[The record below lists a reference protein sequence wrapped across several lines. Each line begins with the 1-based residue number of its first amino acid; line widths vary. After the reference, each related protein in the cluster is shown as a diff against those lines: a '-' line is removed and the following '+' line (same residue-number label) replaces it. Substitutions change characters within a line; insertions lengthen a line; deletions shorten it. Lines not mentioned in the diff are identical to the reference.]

1 MTAEPTLC
9 AQALEAGFTAAAPLD
24 VSTLEVHEEVRA
36 MCASDK
42 CHAYGKNWT
51 CPPECGTLAECAARM
66 KPYQNGLLLQT
77 TGKLEDSFD
86 YEGMMAIE
94 ARHRIALHTFAVQL
108 RAQYPNALCLG
119 AGGCRV
125 CKTCAHPDPCRF
137 PDRACSSMEA
147 YGLLVTEVCTRNHA
161 PYYHG
166 PDTIT
171 YTACVLY

>member
-1 MTAEPTLC
+1 MKTKQELYAM
-9 AQALEAGFTAAAPLD
+9 ALDAGFSTAAPLD
-24 VSTLEVHEEVRA
+24 VTTLEVHKEVRA

-51 CPPECGTLAECAARM
+51 CPPECGTLEQCAAQMR
-66 KPYQNGLLLQT
+66 PYSNGLLLQT
-77 TGKLEDSFD
+77 SGKLEDSFD
-86 YEGMMAIE
+86 YEGMMDIE
-94 ARHRIALHTFAVQL
+94 AHHRKALHTFAVRML
-108 RAQYPNALCLG
+108 AFYPNALCLG

-125 CKTCAHPDPCRF
+125 CKTCAHPAPCRF

-147 YGLLVTEVCTRNHA
+147 YGLLVTEVCTRNST

-166 PDTIT
+166 PNTIT

>member
-1 MTAEPTLC
+1 MKTEQELC
-9 AQALEAGFTAAAPLD
+9 AMALDAGFTTAAPLN
-24 VSTLEVHEEVRA
+24 VTTLEVHEEVRA

-51 CPPECGTLAECAARM
+51 CPPECGTLEQCAARM
-66 KPYQNGLLLQT
+66 KPYQSGLLLQT
-77 TGKLEDSFD
+77 TGQLEDSFD
-86 YEGMMAIE
+86 YEGMMGIE
-94 ARHRIALHTFAVQL
+94 SRHRAALHTFAVQL
-108 RAQYPNALCLG
+108 RALYPGALCLG

-125 CKTCAHPDPCRF
+125 CKTCAHPAPCRF

-147 YGLLVTEVCTRNHA
+147 YGLLVTEVCTRNNA

-166 PDTIT
+166 PNTIT